1 MTHVEPG
8 LGGRTALVTGASECI
23 RRAIAARLAAEGRD
37 LHIASRT
44 RDALEADAKQIQ
56 SGLGA
61 RMQVT
66 CRKVLDQSKSN
77 SVGMLFDAAGRVDI
91 LVKKASAIPGDDLQ
105 RFNTTRWRAARHH
118 GCRAV
123 TVASASEYFFPKLP
137 YRSF

>member
-61 RMQVT
+61 SVRA
-66 CRKVLDQSKSN
+66 CR
-77 SVGMLFDAAGRVDI
+77 
-91 LVKKASAIPGDDLQ
+91 
-105 RFNTTRWRAARHH
+105 
-118 GCRAV
+118 
-123 TVASASEYFFPKLP
+123 
-137 YRSF
+137 